1 MEFKKF
7 IQKAF
12 RDSDLNRGKFAE
24 KIGVSRSM
32 LNRYMS
38 GDSCP
43 DFCRATQIVRDLG
56 YKIEI
61 SIPMDDGSED

>member
-12 RDSDLNRGKFAE
+12 RDSGMKRGEFAE

-38 GDSCP
+38 GESCP
-43 DFCRATQIVRDLG
+43 DFCRATKIVKDLG

-61 SIPMDDGSED
+61 SIPMEEDEN

>member
-7 IQKAF
+7 IAKVF
-12 RDSDLNRGKFAE
+12 RDSKLNRGEFAK

-32 LNRYMS
+32 LNRYLS
-38 GDSCP
+38 GESCP
-43 DFCRATQIVRDLG
+43 DFCRATQIVKDLG

-61 SIPMDDGSED
+61 SIPMEED